1 MTELHFIVRA
11 AVSEETNNGWVWVQ
25 TPCDTR
31 LDSELTP
38 RTIVTIKQKG
48 EPCWS
53 CIYVEVRKIDDN
65 FRKQYNCKAST
76 VSICQKKNVVVM
88 SEWYRQALGIVKTTP
103 KNDESQT
110 EILLINRSK
119 LPVWRSLRAACHH
132 PDLVVRLGTRL
143 GITGVWLGI
152 VGVGLGLM
160 GTNVLNCVQ
169 YGKVL
174 LASIFLL
181 FAILGI
187 VAARRPHRPRVIA

>member
-31 LDSELTP
+31 VDSELTP

-76 VSICQKKNVVVM
+76 VSICQKKMLWSCLN
-88 SEWYRQALGIVKTTP
+88 GIVR
-103 KNDESQT
+103 
-110 EILLINRSK
+110 RS
-119 LPVWRSLRAACHH
+119 VSLR
-132 PDLVVRLGTRL
+132 L
-143 GITGVWLGI
+143 
-152 VGVGLGLM
+152 
-160 GTNVLNCVQ
+160 
-169 YGKVL
+169 
-174 LASIFLL
+174 
-181 FAILGI
+181 
-187 VAARRPHRPRVIA
+187 RRRMMNLKQKFYS